1 MGFRTLQ
8 KKLKEF
14 QALYNLVIAHY
25 GQNKNVSKKQKKARA
40 KHVVRVMKKT
50 QELTQKAQWPSED
63 IRLAVAAACVHDVA
77 KFDEDEKKPSHDE
90 LGKEWVRQN
99 RSKICECMKIG
110 RYDTLFQFAIQYS
123 GIKIFVLRK
132 MKTTRLGIQ
141 TDSLN

>member
-1 MGFRTLQ
+1 MGFRTLP

-77 KFDEDEKKPSHDE
+77 KFE
-90 LGKEWVRQN
+90 
-99 RSKICECMKIG
+99 
-110 RYDTLFQFAIQYS
+110 
-123 GIKIFVLRK
+123 
-132 MKTTRLGIQ
+132 
-141 TDSLN
+141 

>member
-1 MGFRTLQ
+1 MNIMGFRTLP

-25 GQNKNVSKKQKKARA
+25 GQNKNVSKKKKKARA

-50 QELTQKAQWPSED
+50 QELAQKAQWPSED

-99 RSKICECMKIG
+99 RSKICECMKMA
-110 RYDTLFQFAIQYS
+110 TL
-123 GIKIFVLRK
+123 
-132 MKTTRLGIQ
+132 
-141 TDSLN
+141 